1 MINHICKP
9 KGSRIWRWKFRL
21 VPGDTKILD
30 ISLGT
35 SDRQAAETKRSKLLR
50 EKEHERAG
58 LIPSRAACEAA
69 KCKLTRHLRDFLGDL
84 RAKGRNGRYIDGVA
98 YCLDQLINQCGWEF
112 PQNITAD
119 SFVKWRSSQNKAPKT
134 LNEYLNS
141 AKNFSN
147 WLLTQGRINVNPL
160 ASVCKV
166 ETRGRQVRVRRAF
179 KDDEMAALLSVAGAQ
194 RIVYQTAKLT
204 GIRHGELKE
213 LRWGDFNLNGEK
225 PSVTVRASVSKN
237 HREACL
243 PLHPEL
249 AAALLQVRPASA
261 SAGELVFKGLVP
273 RPKLFSRHL
282 QAAKIAKI
290 DTQGRVVVF
299 HSLRHTF
306 CTNLH
311 RAGVS
316 QREAMELMR
325 HNDPRLT
332 AIIYT
337 DTSLLSLQSAVRKL
351 GYSASQIASQKVVAG
366 GQKLSQPV
374 AGSADSKSNETIE
387 NKGEKSLSDAA
398 WRVLAKIEEW
408 CALQGLN
415 LRKTD
420 DSLGNSDR
428 PSQIAS
434 LKLGGAF
441 QGLDL
446 VVESWPKLPA
456 PLKAAIL
463 AIVNSSEGAR

>member
-1 MINHICKP
+1 MINHIFKP

-21 VPGDTKILD
+21 VPADGKILD
-30 ISLGT
+30 VSLGT
-35 SDRQAAETKRSKLLR
+35 SDRQAAETNRSELLR

-58 LIPSRAACEAA
+58 LIPSKAAREAA
-69 KCKLTRHLRDFLGDL
+69 QCKLAKHLQDFLGDL
-84 RAKGRNGRYIDGVA
+84 RAKGRNGRYINGIA
-98 YCLDQLINQCGWEF
+98 YCLGQLIDQCGWNF

-134 LNEYLNS
+134 INEYLTS

-147 WLLTQGRINVNPL
+147 WLTRQGRTKANPL

-179 KDDEMAALLSVAGAQ
+179 KDEEMEALLSVAGAQ
-194 RIVYQTAKLT
+194 RIVCQTAELT

-237 HREACL
+237 HRQACL

-249 AAALLQVRPASA
+249 AAALLQFRPANA
-261 SAGELVFKGLVP
+261 SAGELAFKGLVP
-273 RPKLFSRHL
+273 RSKLFNRHL
-282 QAAKIAKI
+282 KAANIAKI
-290 DTQGRVVVF
+290 DSQGRVVDF

-332 AIIYT
+332 AITYT
-337 DTSLLSLQSAVRKL
+337 DTSLLSLQSAVQKL
-351 GYSASQIASQKVVAG
+351 GFPASQIASQKLGAD
-366 GQKLSQPV
+366 GQSLSLPV
-374 AGSADSKSNETIE
+374 NDSVKANSGETIE
-387 NKGEKSLSDAA
+387 NKGGKSLSGAA
-398 WRVLAKIEEW
+398 WRVLSKIERW
-408 CALQGLN
+408 CAVQGLN
-415 LRKTD
+415 LRP
-420 DSLGNSDR
+420 LACEAN
-428 PSQIAS
+428 A
-434 LKLGGAF
+434 
-441 QGLDL
+441 
-446 VVESWPKLPA
+446 LP
-456 PLKAAIL
+456 L
-463 AIVNSSEGAR
+463 S